1 MTFRHIFDGAGPRR
15 SSLSPGAPPSGLQ
28 LDPGSALARVSQPKK
43 VWAPSQGGAAGTER
57 PQSPPPP
64 SPRLWPR
71 PPVCPSGRGRSGT
84 WSELCTARGHPLRT
98 ARRAARRAA
107 HVELRDADVM
117 EPRAEGGRGV
127 AARCAAGTP
136 PLGFS
141 ADGLH
146 GARGTHGLRER
157 FHAAPHTPSAPSC
170 ASCRGRCSVSH
181 AVSVNR
187 RGVLLCSTTHQAP
200 RAAIASPAQ

>member
-28 LDPGSALARVSQPKK
+28 LVPRQRPRQGFSAKESLGAVARRSRRD
-43 VWAPSQGGAAGTER
+43 GAA
-57 PQSPPPP
+57 PVPSPPVPACGHVHLSVP
-64 SPRLWPR
+64 QAAAAPAPGLSSAPLADT
-71 PPVCPSGRGRSGT
+71 RSGPPDAQLT
-84 WSELCTARGHPLRT
+84 SSCVTLTSWSH
-98 ARRAARRAA
+98 
-107 HVELRDADVM
+107 
-117 EPRAEGGRGV
+117 EPGV
-127 AARCAAGTP
+127 AAGCEAGTP

-146 GARGTHGLRER
+146 AARGTHRLRER
-157 FHAAPHTPSAPSC
+157 FHAVPHTPSAPSC
-170 ASCRGRCSVSH
+170 ASCRSRCSVSH